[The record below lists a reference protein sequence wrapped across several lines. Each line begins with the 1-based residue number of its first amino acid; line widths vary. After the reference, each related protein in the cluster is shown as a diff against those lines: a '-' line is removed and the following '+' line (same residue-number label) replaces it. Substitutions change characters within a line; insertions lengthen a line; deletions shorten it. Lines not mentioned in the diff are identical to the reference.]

1 MSKEEFLL
9 HLETFVEGFQIPLP
23 KQRQK
28 AKYPWGKRERK
39 HLKNDLVRHA
49 RMRRKKINGSF
60 LPPSV
65 TQRLPLTTVP
75 VPVWEAGGRLIFT
88 TSVDGRG
95 RERNKGRRW
104 KLIFILISLPAEGWW
119 WFFETGPYFV
129 A

>member
-1 MSKEEFLL
+1 MSKEKFLL

-39 HLKNDLVRHA
+39 HLKNDLAGHA
-49 RMRRKKINGSF
+49 RMKRKKINGSF

-65 TQRLPLTTVP
+65 TQKLPLKQSLSQCGK
-75 VPVWEAGGRLIFT
+75 AGGRLIFT
-88 TSVDGRG
+88 TSMDGRG

-104 KLIFILISLPAEGWW
+104 ELIFILI
-119 WFFETGPYFV
+119 FFASRGVVVVF
-129 A
+129 